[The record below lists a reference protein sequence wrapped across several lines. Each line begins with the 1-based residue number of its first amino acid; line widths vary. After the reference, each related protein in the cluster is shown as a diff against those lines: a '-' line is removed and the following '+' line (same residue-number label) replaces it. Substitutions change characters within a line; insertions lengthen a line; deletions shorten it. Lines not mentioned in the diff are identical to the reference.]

1 VDNENAVLFFQRY
14 RKAILGMTLVVAA
27 VVLGMVAFL
36 SVQDIVTK
44 KAIKDIEELAVRYDE
59 LKPSFNGEN
68 AEKVGDVD
76 KLLADLAAFAEKT
89 GRYSGSRAWSMAG
102 DIYAEKK
109 VWLDAENAYINSAEK
124 GKKTYLAP
132 VSLYNAAVCAEEQG
146 KTEEA
151 REYWV
156 KSLTYTDFPLAARA
170 QFSIARL
177 WEKTGNVD
185 EAVAAYKLLVETY
198 TKEAEWANLAQ
209 SRIIALEAGK
219 PAIVTAV
226 ASPAAASTAASET
239 ASTPAAASPTPAAD
253 ASTEALE

>member
-1 VDNENAVLFFQRY
+1 MENENAVLFFQRY

-27 VVLGMVAFL
+27 VVVGMVAFL
-36 SVQDIVTK
+36 SIQDIVTK
-44 KAIKDIEELAVRYDE
+44 KAIKDIEELLVRYDE

-68 AEKVGDVD
+68 AEKVEDVD
-76 KLLADLAAFAEKT
+76 KLLTDLAAFAEKT

-109 VWLDAENAYINSAEK
+109 VWLDAENAYLNSADK

-146 KTEEA
+146 KNEEA
-151 REYWV
+151 RGYWV
-156 KSLTYTDFPLAARA
+156 KSLAYTDFPLAARA

-185 EAVAAYKLLVETY
+185 EAVAAYKVLVETY

-209 SRIIALEAGK
+209 SRIIALETGMPVIV
-219 PAIVTAV
+219 PAAAAEPAAA
-226 ASPAAASTAASET
+226 ASPADAASTAASP
-239 ASTPAAASPTPAAD
+239 ADAAPAASA
-253 ASTEALE
+253 EALE

>member
-1 VDNENAVLFFQRY
+1 MENENAVLFFQRY
-14 RKAILGMTLVVAA
+14 RKVILGMTLVVAA

-44 KAIKDIEELAVRYDE
+44 KAIKDIEELAVRYNE

-68 AEKVGDVD
+68 AEKMGDVD
-76 KLLADLAAFAEKT
+76 KLLTDLAAFAEKT

-109 VWLDAENAYINSAEK
+109 VWLDAENAYINSAHT

-146 KTEEA
+146 KNEEA

-156 KSLTYTDFPLAARA
+156 KSLAYADFPLAARA
-170 QFSIARL
+170 QFSIGRL

-185 EAVAAYKLLVETY
+185 EALAAYRLLVETY

-209 SRIIALEAGK
+209 SRIIALETGM
-219 PAIVTAV
+219 PAIVPAAAPAPETEA
-226 ASPAAASTAASET
+226 ASPAAATSE
-239 ASTPAAASPTPAAD
+239 AASPAP
-253 ASTEALE
+253 TEALE